1 MHITH
6 ISMLTLYRPKAIE
19 FQQADT
25 EVVPIDGVKFRV
37 VSAGYHHNV
46 AIDSGNIATTINSTI
61 IV

>member
-1 MHITH
+1 
-6 ISMLTLYRPKAIE
+6 MLTLYRPKAIE